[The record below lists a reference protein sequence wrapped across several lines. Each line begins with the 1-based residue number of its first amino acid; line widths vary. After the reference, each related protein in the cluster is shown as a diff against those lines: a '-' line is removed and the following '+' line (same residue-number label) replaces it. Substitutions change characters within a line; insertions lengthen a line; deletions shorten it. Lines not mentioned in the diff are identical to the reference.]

1 MRVLM
6 VLSSLEAGGAE
17 MTALEL
23 LRGRPP
29 GGWEVVVA
37 AVKGGA
43 ALRERF
49 GSAASAVYEHVARF
63 RYDPLGLW
71 RMARI
76 VRREGIDAVIVVDAA
91 RDGMFYG
98 LLGSTLSRRPMV
110 RVCWCKSV
118 PSGQSKPFVA
128 HLRGY
133 EKLGLVDAVVCASRL
148 QRSELAGRGLPRR
161 KMPLIRNGV
170 DLERIARARPPA
182 RGLPK
187 GKKLILQVANV
198 MPDKDHATLLAA
210 AGMLARRRD
219 DFRLLLA
226 GRGTD
231 SPRMVRAAAA
241 AGAEGVVSLL
251 GYRDDVPALLRAA
264 DIFVLSTGSEVFSVA
279 TLEAMAAALPV
290 VVSDIPA
297 FAEMFDGGREGVKVP
312 PGDAASLAEALERL
326 LDDPALAGSLAAAGH
341 RRGRLFSRQRMAE
354 CFRRLLAAL
363 ARKRLGGH

>member
-1 MRVLM
+1 
-6 VLSSLEAGGAE
+6 
-17 MTALEL
+17 
-23 LRGRPP
+23 
-29 GGWEVVVA
+29 
-37 AVKGGA
+37 
-43 ALRERF
+43 
-49 GSAASAVYEHVARF
+49 
-63 RYDPLGLW
+63 
-71 RMARI
+71 
-76 VRREGIDAVIVVDAA
+76 
-91 RDGMFYG
+91 
-98 LLGSTLSRRPMV
+98 
-110 RVCWCKSV
+110 
-118 PSGQSKPFVA
+118 
-128 HLRGY
+128 
-133 EKLGLVDAVVCASRL
+133 
-148 QRSELAGRGLPRR
+148 
-161 KMPLIRNGV
+161 
-170 DLERIARARPPA
+170 
-182 RGLPK
+182 
-187 GKKLILQVANV
+187 

-241 AGAEGVVSLL
+241 AGAEGVVRLL

-297 FAEMFDGGREGVKVP
+297 FAEMFDGGREGLKVP

-341 RRGRLFSRQRMAE
+341 SRGRLFSRQRMAE

-363 ARKRLGGH
+363 ARRRLGGH